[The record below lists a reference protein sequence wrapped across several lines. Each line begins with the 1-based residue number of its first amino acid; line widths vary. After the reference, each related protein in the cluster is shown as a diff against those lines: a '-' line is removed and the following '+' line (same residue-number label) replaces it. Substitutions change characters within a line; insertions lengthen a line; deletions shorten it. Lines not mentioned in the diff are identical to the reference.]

1 MSNQLRT
8 NLGSSSAK
16 HALAALALCLGAAT
30 LPLGEALNSDT
41 ALADEFQRIYRSPYF
56 LGRGDTG
63 VAVADDEEAIFYN
76 PAGLAQGKGIFKG
89 VVLGSPGFE
98 ISSDTRS
105 LISDVTGSQQD
116 GDLIKTLTQHIGDNQ
131 HIGFSNFSGVLLR
144 RAALGF
150 VTSNETNVLVYK
162 DPDQGGLE
170 AVNAN
175 LFSTSGVTFTLAD
188 SFYGGSMMLGATIA
202 YYTRAQAKLDVGLL
216 EAQNLGNTDDLF
228 GYGITSP
235 VTIGAMFDLTGKGD
249 KSLGITVHNLG
260 DASVAE
266 NGGSGKVDNLKQRID
281 IGYASS
287 TNSKAATA
295 RVLVDYVDAT
305 GVYTTNFYKK
315 LHVGGEIK
323 LGQRLGATAGLNQ
336 GGPCAGLFTD
346 LWIFRVDG
354 GYYTEELGDKP
365 GLRSDMRYFLRIKA
379 GF

>member
-1 MSNQLRT
+1 MGIRHLWIARFRVR
-8 NLGSSSAK
+8 
-16 HALAALALCLGAAT
+16 HVLAAAALCGGTAL
-30 LPLGEALNSDT
+30 LPFGEPVSADI
-41 ALADEFQRIYRSPYF
+41 ALADEFQRVYRSPYF

-63 VAVADDEEAIFYN
+63 VAVADDEDAIFYN

-89 VVLGSPGFE
+89 VVLGSPALE

-105 LISDVTGSQQD
+105 LISDLTSPQQD
-116 GDLIKTLTQHIGDNQ
+116 SNMIKTLTKHIGDNQ
-131 HIGFSNFSGVLLR
+131 HIGFSNFSGLLLR

-162 DPDQGGLE
+162 DPNQGGLE

-188 SFYGGSMMLGATIA
+188 GFYGDRMMLGATIA
-202 YYTRAQAKLDVGLL
+202 YYKRAQAKLDVGLL
-216 EAQNLGNTDDLF
+216 EAQSLRNTDDLF
-228 GYGITSP
+228 GYGTASP
-235 VTIGAMFDLTGKGD
+235 VTLGAMFDLTGKGD

-260 DASVAE
+260 DATVSKDS
-266 NGGSGKVDNLKQRID
+266 GSGSVDKLRQRID

-287 TNSKAATA
+287 TSSKAATA

-315 LHVGGEIK
+315 LHIGGEIK

-365 GLRSDMRYFLRIKA
+365 GLRSDMRYFIRIKA